1 MGMDESLKFWR
12 QEFSKAMDPDKVML
26 ETVVLN
32 KYTLKCSNV
41 PEYMG
46 HNPRISLVSLTKST
60 PTT

>member
-26 ETVVLN
+26 ETVVNN
-32 KYTLKCSNV
+32 KYTFNV